1 MQIRTGLALGA
12 GIAVG
17 MIFGMAVSEDRKCKL
32 VGKIRKYLIC
42 ALGGEV
48 KKTYTTFR
56 NPTYHGT
63 YASYVKNAKKEP
75 KKVDIPDQDLL
86 KFDSYDEAEECVGT
100 IENIIKNYKYFS
112 VTDLA
117 HYRNRALDYT
127 WDAYGWE
134 MEDLEGRIDI
144 NKISGK
150 FILDLPRPKLLLK
163 TEIRGDDVNGLFKC
177 D

>member
-17 MIFGMAVSEDRKCKL
+17 MMFGMAVSEDRKCKL
-32 VGKIRKYLIC
+32 AGKIRKYLIY

-48 KKTYTTFR
+48 KKTDTTFQ
-56 NPTYHGT
+56 NPTYHTSYTT
-63 YASYVKNAKKEP
+63 YIKNEKKEP

-86 KFDSYDEAEECVGT
+86 KFDSYDEADECVNT
-100 IENIIKNYKYFS
+100 IKNMIMNFKYFT

-117 HYRNRALDYT
+117 HCRKRTLDHT

-134 MEDLEGRIDI
+134 IEDLKGRIVV
-144 NKISGK
+144 NKISDK

-163 TEIRGDDVNGLFKC
+163 EEE
-177 D
+177 